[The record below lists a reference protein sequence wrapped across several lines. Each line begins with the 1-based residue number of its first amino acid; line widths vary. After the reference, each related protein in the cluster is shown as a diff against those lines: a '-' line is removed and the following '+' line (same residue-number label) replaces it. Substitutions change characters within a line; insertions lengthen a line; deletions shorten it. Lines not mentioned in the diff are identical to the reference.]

1 MKFFGSRNRSAVS
14 HDNDVPV
21 PPTSE
26 VNNFGIPP
34 SEKQQEPQLTD
45 EDGLSVEAPS
55 EDAQLGVKKAE
66 AITLT
71 WTINELIVAYGL

>member
-1 MKFFGSRNRSAVS
+1 MKFFGNRNRSAVV
-14 HDNDVPV
+14 HDNDVAPA
-21 PPTSE
+21 TE
-26 VNNFGIPP
+26 INNFAIPP
-34 SEKQQEPQLTD
+34 SEKQQQPQLTD
-45 EDGLSVEAPS
+45 EDGVSVEAPS

>member
-1 MKFFGSRNRSAVS
+1 MKFFGNRNRSAVS
-14 HDNDVPV
+14 HDNDVT
-21 PPTSE
+21 PTTE
-26 VNNFGIPP
+26 VNHFGIPP

-45 EDGLSVEAPS
+45 EDGVSVEAPS